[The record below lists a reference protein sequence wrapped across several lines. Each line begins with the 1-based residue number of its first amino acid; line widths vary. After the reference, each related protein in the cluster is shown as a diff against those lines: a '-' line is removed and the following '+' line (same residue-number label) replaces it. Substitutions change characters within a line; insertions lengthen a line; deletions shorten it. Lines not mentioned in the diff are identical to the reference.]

1 MVWSKLTQNGAR
13 KSFFFPFASSWRTR
27 RSPFLCC
34 CLRLCYKNCV
44 FTLFISVAWETPKLK
59 KCHFF
64 GSGPLYGLLKGPLGV
79 LCYHHI
85 IKSFMK
91 LVQSERVF
99 LHFCRLFWSVWILP
113 PRFNDL
119 AALLNKALFLRLSF
133 YSIIS
138 SKILMQNLISIPDCT
153 FFDFYSKHFYGWE
166 KK

>member
-1 MVWSKLTQNGAR
+1 MIQANADDAK
-13 KSFFFPFASSWRTR
+13 KSFCFFATQHRRSR
-27 RSPFLCC
+27 RSPLLCC
-34 CLRLCYKNCV
+34 CLRLPYKNRV
-44 FTLFISVAWETPKLK
+44 FVLFISIIWETPKVK

-64 GSGPLYGLLKGPLGV
+64 GSGPLYGLLKGPPGV

-91 LVQSERVF
+91 LVQSEQVF
-99 LHFCRLFWSVWILP
+99 MHFCRLFWSVWILP

-138 SKILMQNLISIPDCT
+138 SKKTLCKNSFVSPTAPFLT
-153 FFDFYSKHFYGWE
+153 FHLFFLPRRKL
-166 KK
+166 